1 MSINPSIEFTEEE
14 DDKHVITIR
23 FSFSENETENKKIKE
38 SCARL
43 LRLYNT
49 ETFQELGVNSEMSIF
64 VSNTGSRFQLGG
76 DVTKQELTKPY
87 LFFSKTMGV
96 LPIHGFKNTGQ
107 PSYFS
112 MLSSKKQNLFDFLKG
127 MFKTKSATA
136 TPVVATSPVVVRE
149 ELVVSREKPDKELM
163 DEPILEE
170 PLKEHAEPEQPD
182 KEPINEPILEEPPK
196 EHTESVEKNI
206 TKMEE
211 TDIIIKIYLYGFIQK
226 VKYTYNDLFQ
236 ERKWIEK
243 AAYMNLRFDSYTLY
257 KVNGKIILVGILKE
271 EFVEGE
277 IPKTSLGNHDIND
290 IFLTEWER
298 FNERY
303 PGIDQKIKGTELYYK
318 LHRYLEKGPT
328 I

>member
-1 MSINPSIEFTEEE
+1 MSINPSIEFTNEE

-23 FSFSENETENKKIKE
+23 YSFTENDTENETIKA
-38 SCARL
+38 SCTLL

-49 ETFQELGVNSEMSIF
+49 ETFKELGVNSEMSIF

-76 DVTKQELTKPY
+76 DVTTERNELTKPY
-87 LFFSKTMGV
+87 LFFSKTMGI
-96 LPIHGFKNTGQ
+96 LPIHGFKNTDKQ
-107 PSYFS
+107 SYFS

-127 MFKTKSATA
+127 MFKTKSTTTA
-136 TPVVATSPVVVRE
+136 PVVVTPPIIVRE
-149 ELVVSREKPDKELM
+149 EDDIVPPREKPDKELM

-170 PLKEHAEPEQPD
+170 PPREHAEPEQSDPPREHA
-182 KEPINEPILEEPPK
+182 EP
-196 EHTESVEKNI
+196 VEKSI
-206 TKMEE
+206 DKVEE

-226 VKYTYNDLFQ
+226 VNYTYNDLLQ

-243 AAYMNLRFDSYTLY
+243 AAYMNLQFDSYTLY

-271 EFVEGE
+271 
-277 IPKTSLGNHDIND
+277 NNDINN
-290 IFLTEWER
+290 IFFTEWER

-303 PGIDQKIKGTELYYK
+303 PGIDPKIKGTELSYK
-318 LHRYLEKGPT
+318 LHRYLEKNPT